1 MKYFKENDK
10 TPFVVV
16 AFGICLF
23 FLLDHLSLVIQGI
36 TYIGSVAFPFIVGSC
51 LAFIIN
57 VPMRFLRP
65 VFCAK

>member
-23 FLLDHLSLVIQGI
+23 FYWTICHL
-36 TYIGSVAFPFIVGSC
+36 
-51 LAFIIN
+51 
-57 VPMRFLRP
+57 
-65 VFCAK
+65 